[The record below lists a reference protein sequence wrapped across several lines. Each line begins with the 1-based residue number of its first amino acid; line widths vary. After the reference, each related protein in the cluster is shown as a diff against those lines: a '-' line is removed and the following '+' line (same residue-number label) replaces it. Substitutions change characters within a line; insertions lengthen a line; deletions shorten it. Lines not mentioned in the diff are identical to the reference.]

1 MFLGVVIPF
10 AVCNRHTVS
19 YIRYMSCFC
28 VWSYCLL
35 CAIRMPFSTTWCAYC
50 FGVCCMWQAYC
61 SLLLVICVPFLCVV
75 CRLFAVFS
83 MCTVSVCGMQTLC
96 CVWFKC
102 LPCAVCILFA
112 KCGMHACSPCVIL
125 VSAELY
131 NEVGQE
137 PADASHSWRG
147 VQPSGHPQQCPWH
160 VQVTA
165 SSCHCSASV
174 LVLLHDLIKV

>member
-1 MFLGVVIPF
+1 MCILL
-10 AVCNRHTVS
+10 R
-19 YIRYMSCFC
+19 C
-28 VWSYCLL
+28 VLHVTGIL
-35 CAIRMPFSTTWCAYC
+35 FVTTCD
-50 FGVCCMWQAYC
+50 
-61 SLLLVICVPFLCVV
+61 
-75 CRLFAVFS
+75 

-137 PADASHSWRG
+137 PADASHS
-147 VQPSGHPQQCPWH
+147 
-160 VQVTA
+160 
-165 SSCHCSASV
+165 
-174 LVLLHDLIKV
+174 